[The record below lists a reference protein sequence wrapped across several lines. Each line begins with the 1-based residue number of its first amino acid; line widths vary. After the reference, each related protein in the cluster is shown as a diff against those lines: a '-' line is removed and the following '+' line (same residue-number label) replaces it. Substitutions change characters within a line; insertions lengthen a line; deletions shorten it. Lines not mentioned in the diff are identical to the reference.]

1 MNKKFILI
9 FIFLV
14 SCTFSD
20 DTSPKNSP
28 METTV
33 ITTAEGERSTNY
45 LDYREIKLLR
55 AETVTDE
62 TINFLNEYV
71 EFSEKKLFS
80 DPRLKFENIYPII
93 IAQLDRNNY
102 QAAIDLETEYCD
114 YLENNH
120 EYTFEISKC
129 NPDNQIEDWA
139 KKEYG
144 SLGILT
150 EDGRTIGSAIN
161 AKKIE
166 GRCGYLFVS

>member
-33 ITTAEGERSTNY
+33 ITTAEGVRSTNY

-62 TINFLNEYV
+62 TIDFLNNHNI
-71 EFSEKKLFS
+71 LF
-80 DPRLKFENIYPII
+80 LN
-93 IAQLDRNNY
+93 QLP
-102 QAAIDLETEYCD
+102 
-114 YLENNH
+114 
-120 EYTFEISKC
+120 
-129 NPDNQIEDWA
+129 PDNYYDLIEQ
-139 KKEYG
+139 
-144 SLGILT
+144 
-150 EDGRTIGSAIN
+150 
-161 AKKIE
+161 
-166 GRCGYLFVS
+166 